1 MYIHV
6 FILHITLTSYYSTLY
21 FIIFSLNM
29 ASRTFYISIC
39 KSTLFILM
47 SILIIAL
54 INGNLLNQ
62 PTINGP

>member
-54 INGNLLNQ
+54 TNGNLLNQ